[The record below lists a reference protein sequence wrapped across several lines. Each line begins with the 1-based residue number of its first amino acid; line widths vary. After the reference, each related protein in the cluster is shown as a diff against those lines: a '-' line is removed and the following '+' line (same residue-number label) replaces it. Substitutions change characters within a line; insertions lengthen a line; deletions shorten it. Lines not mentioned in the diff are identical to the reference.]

1 MEKNRNGDQSILRG
15 DKNKKTTMTT
25 THAELE
31 IGEEEEERRGANERR
46 RQEEI
51 EERWMLLLL
60 WVASNG
66 RRTEELPQTK
76 VNVEEEEEYELGE
89 DDE

>member
-1 MEKNRNGDQSILRG
+1 M
-15 DKNKKTTMTT
+15 
-25 THAELE
+25 
-31 IGEEEEERRGANERR
+31 
-46 RQEEI
+46 
-51 EERWMLLLL
+51 L